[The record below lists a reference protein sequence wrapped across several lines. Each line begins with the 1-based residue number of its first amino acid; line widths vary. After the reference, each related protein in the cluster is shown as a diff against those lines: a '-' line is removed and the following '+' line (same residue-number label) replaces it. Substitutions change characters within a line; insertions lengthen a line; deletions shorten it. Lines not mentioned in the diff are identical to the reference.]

1 MAVSL
6 GLVTLSA
13 PLALAAGLAPAD
25 DGFACPKDA
34 PPRCE
39 PARSGLV
46 QAQSAV
52 QAAAARKALWTTAA
66 DALHEAQGAFLHGD
80 YESAQRAADIAIQ
93 HARLGIAQS
102 AYPMFP
108 FPSH

>member
-13 PLALAAGLAPAD
+13 PLALAAGLAPAGD
-25 DGFACPKDA
+25 VLACPQDA

-39 PARSGLV
+39 ASRSSLL

-52 QAAAARKALWTTAA
+52 QAAAARRALWTTAA
-66 DALHEAQGAFLHGD
+66 DALHEAQGAFLQGD
-80 YESAQRAADIAIQ
+80 YEGAQRAADIAIQ
-93 HARLGIAQS
+93 QSRLGIAQS
-102 AYPMFP
+102 GYPMFP